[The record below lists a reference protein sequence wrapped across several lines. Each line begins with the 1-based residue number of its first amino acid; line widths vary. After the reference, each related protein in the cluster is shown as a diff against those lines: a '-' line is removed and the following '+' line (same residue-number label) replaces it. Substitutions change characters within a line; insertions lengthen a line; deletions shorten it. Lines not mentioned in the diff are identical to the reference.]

1 MSPPAGPHFVG
12 PDTRANSTAHD
23 KRRRWRLSSRTPTK
37 TPLLPNRLPIPL
49 SRLAFLRP
57 TQWWPLDS
65 ASRCYYS
72 PCASAPRGRAHA
84 SSRPSA
90 CRRSARRR
98 PTTKRTTPSGPAGPC
113 SSPAP
118 AATTTTATRY
128 IRAPF
133 RSSPLRPVNRNRFSH
148 RSCCIIGGLA
158 VYSIPS
164 RSRTL
169 ISFVM

>member
-12 PDTRANSTAHD
+12 PGTRANSTAHD

-49 SRLAFLRP
+49 SRLAFSRP
-57 TQWWPLDS
+57 TQWWPLAS
-65 ASRCYYS
+65 TSRCYYS

-84 SSRPSA
+84 SSRQSA
-90 CRRSARRR
+90 SRPSARRR
-98 PTTKRTTPSGPAGPC
+98 RPATKRTTPSGHGGPC

-128 IRAPF
+128 IYALRSVPLH
-133 RSSPLRPVNRNRFSH
+133 SSP
-148 RSCCIIGGLA
+148 
-158 VYSIPS
+158 
-164 RSRTL
+164 
-169 ISFVM
+169 